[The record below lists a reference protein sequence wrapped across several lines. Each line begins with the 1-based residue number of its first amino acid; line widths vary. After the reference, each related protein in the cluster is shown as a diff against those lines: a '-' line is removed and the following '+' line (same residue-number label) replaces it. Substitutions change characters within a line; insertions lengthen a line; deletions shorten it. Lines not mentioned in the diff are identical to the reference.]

1 MEIISLLCLAVVVSI
16 AAKFSKNAGIVAVL
30 FAYVFGIF
38 AVGMKAKD
46 IYAGGWP
53 DNIIFTTLG
62 VCLLFGVA
70 NINGTTEKMAKS
82 VVFFA
87 RGNRKIL
94 PIAFFIFDAILAG
107 SGGGTPLCA
116 LLLPLAMTVGVQNSI
131 PPMVMALMSMGGLM
145 VGGLSP
151 LSLNGIVAGGLAAEM
166 GIPYGPI
173 WLAFSIGMTV
183 FSFAAY
189 FLLGG
194 WKLPKD
200 ESAAASMEQFDTKQ
214 ILTMV
219 AILAVLVGALFFK
232 QEISLLAFGLG
243 AILLLFG
250 FAEEKAV
257 IRSMPWNTVLMIAG
271 MSILINVVTTAG
283 GIDWLSEKVS
293 AVMNGIT
300 VYPAMTLCG
309 ALLGAVS
316 SGTGVAMPTLIPA
329 AGAIAEQMGMNP
341 AGLVCTVIVG
351 INSVVISPLSTI
363 GAMCL
368 SGTPET
374 VDKQKMYNHLLLSAG
389 IITLMNI
396 VLAFVGFYRLFG

>member
-1 MEIISLLCLAVVVSI
+1 MEIISLLCLAVVVFI

-38 AVGMKAKD
+38 VVGMKAKD
-46 IYAGGWP
+46 ILAGWP
-53 DNIIFTTLG
+53 NSIIFTTLG
-62 VCLLFGVA
+62 VTLLFGVA
-70 NINGTTEKMAKS
+70 NLNGTTEKMAKC
-82 VVFFA
+82 VVYFA

-94 PIAFFIFDAILAG
+94 PIAFFVFNGILAG

-116 LLLPLAMTVGVQNSI
+116 LLLPLAMTVGVQNDI
-131 PPMVMALMSMGGLM
+131 QPMVMALMSMGGLM

-151 LSLNGIVAGGLAAEM
+151 LSLNGIVAGGLAAEL
-166 GIPYGPI
+166 GVTYGPI
-173 WLAFSIGMTV
+173 WLAYSIGMTV

-194 WKLPKD
+194 WKLQKD
-200 ESAAASMEQFDTKQ
+200 ESAAATMEHFDTKQ

-219 AILAVLVGALFFK
+219 AILIILLGALFFG
-232 QEISLLAFGLG
+232 QDIGLLSFGLG
-243 AILLLFG
+243 AILVIFN

-257 IRSMPWNTVLMIAG
+257 IKSMPWSTVIMIAG
-271 MSILINVVTTAG
+271 MSILIKVVTTAG

-293 AVMNGIT
+293 TVMTPVT
-300 VYPAMTLCG
+300 VYPAIVLSG

-329 AGAIAEQMGMNP
+329 AGAIAQTMGISA
-341 AGLVCTVIVG
+341 AGLVCAVTVG

-368 SGTPET
+368 TGTPET
-374 VDKQKMYNHLLLSAG
+374 VDKQKMYNQLLLSAG
-389 IITLMNI
+389 VITLMNI